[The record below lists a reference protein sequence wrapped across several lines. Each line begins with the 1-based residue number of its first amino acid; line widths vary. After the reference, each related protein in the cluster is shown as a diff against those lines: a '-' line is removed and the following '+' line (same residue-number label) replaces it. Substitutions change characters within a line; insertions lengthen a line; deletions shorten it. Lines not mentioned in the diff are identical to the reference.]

1 MAADMNEVFEMR
13 RLFAAEDVGELRSED
28 ERRALALHA
37 ELLLVISC
45 MGDEGRQREQRTS
58 LFFVN
63 ACASACV

>member
-1 MAADMNEVFEMR
+1 
-13 RLFAAEDVGELRSED
+13 
-28 ERRALALHA
+28 
-37 ELLLVISC
+37 